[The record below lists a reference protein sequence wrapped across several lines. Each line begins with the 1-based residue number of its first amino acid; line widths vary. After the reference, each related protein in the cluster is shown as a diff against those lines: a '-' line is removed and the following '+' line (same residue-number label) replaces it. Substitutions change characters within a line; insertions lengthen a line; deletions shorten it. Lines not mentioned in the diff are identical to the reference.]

1 MLPEELLGNANGLL
15 QTFRQG
21 IRLVGPVAG
30 AGLFAWKGGGAVAI
44 VDACTFLVA
53 AAATFSLH
61 VTEMKPVRSEHHWF
75 DEVTAGIRHAWTTTV
90 LRQILTACLLIIVPI
105 GFLETISFAVV
116 GMGLHKP
123 PTFLGVLATMQGV
136 GAIAGGLTA
145 ATVMRRTNEGA
156 LFAFACL
163 LFAAASLLMTLQW
176 LPGALAGALVV
187 GACLPWVLVALF
199 TLVQRRTPL
208 ALQGRVY
215 SAFDTLIGLPQTISI
230 AAGAGLIAFIDY
242 RLLLVF
248 SAVMGVLAAVYLL
261 TRDEQRRVPTDV
273 SGAPSRLPYAEAE
286 DVAALP
292 VA

>member
-1 MLPEELLGNANGLL
+1 MSRRERPVVALVTDAIYPYFRGGKELRYHEVAQRLGQRADVHVCTMHWWAGPAEKREGPV
-15 QTFRQG
+15 TFRAVC
-21 IRLVGPVAG
+21 RLYPMYSG
-30 AGLFAWKGGGAVAI
+30 
-44 VDACTFLVA
+44 
-53 AAATFSLH
+53 
-61 VTEMKPVRSEHHWF
+61 ERRSYREAF
-75 DEVTAGIRHAWTTTV
+75 
-90 LRQILTACLLIIVPI
+90 
-105 GFLETISFAVV
+105 
-116 GMGLHKP
+116 
-123 PTFLGVLATMQGV
+123 
-136 GAIAGGLTA
+136 
-145 ATVMRRTNEGA
+145 